1 MVLTDGGGTQLPPAS
16 TKITDSSLMDSPGHI
31 KVSFYVFFCIDFIFC
46 IACESCLFV
55 ITNS

>member
-1 MVLTDGGGTQLPPAS
+1 MGVVHSYHLHQQKLL
-16 TKITDSSLMDSPGHI
+16 ISSLMDSPGHI
-31 KVSFYVFFCIDFIFC
+31 KVSFYVLFCIAFIFC